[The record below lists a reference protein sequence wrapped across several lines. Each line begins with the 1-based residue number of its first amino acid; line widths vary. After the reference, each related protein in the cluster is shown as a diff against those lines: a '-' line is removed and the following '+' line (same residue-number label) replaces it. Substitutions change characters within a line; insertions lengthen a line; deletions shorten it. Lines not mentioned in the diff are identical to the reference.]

1 MTFKLRHVTVL
12 FFALFL
18 GAAAMYIDIVPWLR
32 VLVAAFLLLPIIYA
46 ADGLGIA
53 PMLNVVPDRTVR
65 PRRFGVLR
73 SEVMQLLDVVRR
85 LNWLTVDLE
94 RGVRNNDDV
103 KEDIAAAERRLE
115 IRPLYDL
122 EPRERWKQRLRS
134 VERLTIAAGL
144 VVTPAPEVPFHEP
157 ARSPKLQARA
167 PRGVGHQ
174 LAGAHHLAIRAH
186 QLELQAQRST
196 PAGGAVAF
204 CDRLDH
210 AGCRRDNAVGRCRQR
225 QKHGREQHGEPARH
239 GAPASR
245 LPPA

>member
-1 MTFKLRHVTVL
+1 MTFKLRHVAVL

-18 GAAAMYIDIVPWLR
+18 GAVTMYVDIAPWLR
-32 VLVAAFLLLPIIYA
+32 VLLAAFLLLPIIYA

-115 IRPLYDL
+115 EIIAEIRSAAGRPSKDEESDEAWRNEGRLEDGVEEEHEEAL
-122 EPRERWKQRLRS
+122 EPDQ
-134 VERLTIAAGL
+134 G
-144 VVTPAPEVPFHEP
+144 
-157 ARSPKLQARA
+157 
-167 PRGVGHQ
+167 
-174 LAGAHHLAIRAH
+174 
-186 QLELQAQRST
+186 
-196 PAGGAVAF
+196 
-204 CDRLDH
+204 
-210 AGCRRDNAVGRCRQR
+210 
-225 QKHGREQHGEPARH
+225 
-239 GAPASR
+239 
-245 LPPA
+245 